1 MIKKFIALAAV
12 AAMLFACGEK
22 DDTQKPDNGNGNQTE
37 EPEPE
42 EPEFESAITI
52 DGDYTDWAAVEAV
65 TATLPTEGTPKYTQL
80 KTLKAYADEYFIFLY
95 LEYDPTDIR
104 TIDLFI
110 NDDNDPMTGHINAW
124 DEGLGL
130 MMQGSFYEFDAEYTT
145 QLGGKSW
152 DPSIYMFGGE
162 DLSTAW
168 EWVNLGVGGGASSS
182 IANMIDDTTAAVEIQ
197 IVREM
202 IPMPLADTIGL
213 GVILET
219 AGWVSVGALPAV
231 AEELKFEGAA
241 NPLLSLDIPAA
252 IE

>member
-12 AAMLFACGEK
+12 AAMLFACGEEPVKPEPNPDK
-22 DDTQKPDNGNGNQTE
+22 DPIEK
-37 EPEPE
+37 PEPE
-42 EPEFESAITI
+42 EPAFESAITI
-52 DGDYTDWAAVEAV
+52 DGDYTDWAAVEAA

-95 LEYDPTDIR
+95 MEYDPTDIR

-110 NDDNDPMTGHINAW
+110 NDDNDAMTGHINAW

-130 MMQGSFYEFDAEYTT
+130 MLQGSFYEFDAEYTT

-168 EWVNLGVGGGASSS
+168 EWVNLGVGGAASSS

-202 IPMPLADTIGL
+202 LPMPLADTIGL

-231 AEELKFEGAA
+231 AEELKLEGAA
-241 NPLLSLDIPAA
+241 NPLLSLNLPAA
-252 IE
+252 PIE